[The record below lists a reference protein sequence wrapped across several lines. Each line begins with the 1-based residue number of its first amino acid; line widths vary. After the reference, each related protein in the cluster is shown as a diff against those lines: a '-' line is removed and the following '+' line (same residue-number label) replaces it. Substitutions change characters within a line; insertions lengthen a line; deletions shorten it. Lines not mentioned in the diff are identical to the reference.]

1 MKMQTKLK
9 HTINN
14 KNSSFSWRK
23 LEDVSKVYLLGI
35 YRDIL
40 ANEQLKKCQLLNN
53 RDIYREFNS
62 NATYQG
68 TSISGLSSPVILEKP
83 IIFDKKNSIEKNL
96 DNFTTILAESYLRN
110 MKKDLKVF
118 KKAFPDDYEKWREIG
133 TYWVGHISP
142 KILSLI
148 FKLDLDMNKIDPSK
162 YGIDV
167 PFYQLMNNHKYS
179 KLKKQ
184 YLGMIKSSV
193 FNLVNK
199 KSFIL
204 SDSTGVRGV
213 VNDVHSKSR
222 NRIRILVPSNINNIL
237 SYISK
242 QTVKKINLL
251 KGRYKETKNLYLKSL
266 ALICG
271 DTDSPEGIYRELGWS
286 PIEGYPLT
294 PGCFILGSTGG
305 LDLYCLQAK
314 YIYRLCIAAQEEAK
328 NSITS
333 NIKDKFIPIV
343 WFGALSLHALTEHKI
358 IDTERL
364 SELRYDGD
372 FDPQK
377 EFFYWIDQ
385 EGKEYLQGLE

>member
-1 MKMQTKLK
+1 MQTKIR
-9 HTINN
+9 TISNGKNN
-14 KNSSFSWRK
+14 FSWEK
-23 LEDVSKVYLLGI
+23 LETVSKVYLLGI

-53 RDIYREFNS
+53 RDVYPHSNS

-68 TSISGLSSPVILEKP
+68 TSVSGLSSPVILTKP
-83 IIFDKKNSIEKNL
+83 IIFDKKNSIEKNI
-96 DNFTTILAESYLRN
+96 DIFTTILAENYLKN
-110 MKKDLKVF
+110 MKKDLKLF
-118 KKAFPDDYEKWREIG
+118 RKAFPDDYSKWKEIG
-133 TYWVGHISP
+133 TYWVGHISA
-142 KILSLI
+142 KVLSLV
-148 FKLDLDMNKIDPSK
+148 FKLDLDMEKLDPKK
-162 YGIDV
+162 YGIDI
-167 PFYQLMNNHKYS
+167 PFYQLMNNSKYS
-179 KLKKQ
+179 KLKKK
-184 YLGMIKSSV
+184 YLEVINNNAFSLIS
-193 FNLVNK
+193 K

-213 VNDVHSKSR
+213 VNDVNSKSR
-222 NRIRILVPSNINNIL
+222 NRIRILVPSNINNIF

-242 QTVKKINLL
+242 QTVKKINLF
-251 KGRYKETKNLYLKSL
+251 KDMYKETKDLHLKSL
-266 ALICG
+266 ALICA
-271 DTDSPEGIYRELGWS
+271 DTDSPEGIYRELGWN

-294 PGCFILGSTGG
+294 PGCFILGSTGL

-314 YIYRLCIAAQEEAK
+314 YLYRLCIAAQEEMK

-333 NIKDKFIPIV
+333 NIKNQFIPIV

-377 EFFYWIDQ
+377 EFFYWIDK